1 MWFNPTAAQHHKVIL
16 SFPSPSGMGERTGGK
31 KKKKQCRTRGL
42 KATETEKEKKMKIII
57 EMVIYANLTTFA
69 LCNYSPPADG
79 HTASP

>member
-1 MWFNPTAAQHHKVIL
+1 
-16 SFPSPSGMGERTGGK
+16 MGERTGG